1 MSTRRKNMLA
11 RYTYKTLIGNIV
23 ITEENEK
30 IIGIEF
36 EESSLKIEEE
46 IQIKQT
52 ALIKRTYQQIKEYLE
67 GNRKQFDIPIN
78 LKGTTFRL
86 KVWNAL
92 LTIPYGETKSYQEI
106 AKQVKS
112 PKACRAVGM
121 ANHNNPISIIVP
133 CHRVIGKSG
142 KLVGYGGGLEIKEK
156 LLEIEKKYSTNSKIF
171 I

>member
-1 MSTRRKNMLA
+1 MLA
-11 RYTYKTLIGNIV
+11 RYTYNTLIGNIV
-23 ITEENEK
+23 ITEEDEK
-30 IIGIEF
+30 IIGVEF
-36 EESSLKIEEE
+36 KESNLKIKEN

-52 ALIKRTYQQIKEYLE
+52 KLIKRTNQQIKEYLE
-67 GNRKQFDIPIN
+67 GTRKKFNIPIN
-78 LKGTTFRL
+78 LKGTPFRL

-106 AKQVKS
+106 AKQVGS
-112 PKACRAVGM
+112 SKASRAVGM

-156 LLEIEKKYSTNSKIF
+156 LLEIEKINSTKH
-171 I
+171 